1 MAKIQGVSDI
11 KTDTIST
18 TCEFRVTKDV
28 ADLKAKLDEFAKSN
42 DHLAEWTFADGS
54 EVK

>member
-1 MAKIQGVSDI
+1 LAKIQGVSEI
-11 KTDTIST
+11 KTDTSST

-28 ADLKAKLDEFAKSN
+28 ADLKAKLDEFAKTN
-42 DHLAEWTFADGS
+42 THLAKWTFAEDS

>member
-1 MAKIQGVSDI
+1 MTYTASA
-11 KTDTIST
+11 

-28 ADLKAKLDEFAKSN
+28 ADLKAQLDEFAKTN
-42 DHLAEWTFADGS
+42 THLAEWTFADDS